1 MAQNRQMSP
10 FTDDRSPFDRLP
22 GEPAR
27 AYHAFCH
34 YRDAG
39 STRSLDRSWREHH
52 AKCLGTVQPATRRRP
67 MSWGDWSARWGWV
80 ERAGSYDAHLDR
92 QKRTAFEA
100 EQVEAARRHARVL
113 QAAISAATIPLRV
126 ALETAAT
133 PDGIETLRSAALAN
147 VSGLRLAVSEARLS
161 AASLPSLVQAERLTL
176 GMATEHHQLT
186 NAPTFD
192 PVAARIVNDPAATEL
207 AVQLLTLIADK
218 QLATPLVVE

>member
-1 MAQNRQMSP
+1 
-10 FTDDRSPFDRLP
+10 
-22 GEPAR
+22 
-27 AYHAFCH
+27 
-34 YRDAG
+34 
-39 STRSLDRSWREHH
+39 
-52 AKCLGTVQPATRRRP
+52 

-80 ERAGSYDAHLDR
+80 ERAGAYDAHLDR

-113 QAAISAATIPLRV
+113 QAAISAATIPLRI

-133 PDGIETLRSAALAN
+133 PDGIETLRTAALAN
-147 VSGLRLAVSEARLS
+147 VTGLRLAVSEARLS

-192 PVAARIVNDPAATEL
+192 PVAARIVTDPVAAEL
-207 AVQLLTLIADK
+207 AVRLLD
-218 QLATPLVVE
+218 LVASQRTVEP